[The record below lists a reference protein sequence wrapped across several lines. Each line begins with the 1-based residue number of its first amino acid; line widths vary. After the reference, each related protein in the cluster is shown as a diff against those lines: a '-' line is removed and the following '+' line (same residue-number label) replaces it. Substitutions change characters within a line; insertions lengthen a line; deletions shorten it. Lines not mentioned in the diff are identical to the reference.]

1 MPGPNPFGRAL
12 LALLLLLVAAAPA
25 AGETA
30 PDEKLKAVEQKLQAG
45 KQQSEQLDKQAA
57 SLAAERARLQ
67 DASVSAAKSAQDYEG
82 RLTELEG
89 QLKTLD
95 VQAAAKF
102 SALAADQKR
111 EAALLSALEK
121 LSQNPPEAMLF
132 GPASPVDQVRGA
144 MLLGAAVPQLEAEA
158 KALQATIAEVKR
170 LKAEISAKR
179 TEMTQK
185 QAALD
190 AERTRIGIMM
200 RQKAA
205 LEGQARE
212 AQGLTQKKLAA
223 LSTEASD
230 LKDLITRLER
240 ERQERAEAERK
251 RAEEARQKAEQI
263 AAARAEAKRK
273 QAEAASRDSLSG
285 GVASRDTMSG
295 SGASRD
301 TMSGGAESAAIAVA
315 PPERPRGS
323 DPLAPRGGSHKLEPG
338 KYAVPVA
345 GEIVKRFG
353 ETDGFQDAKGLTI
366 RTRPAAQVIAPF
378 DGQIMFAGPFK
389 GYGQILIIDHG
400 GGYHSLLAGIDQ
412 IEASVGQRVV
422 AGEPVGVM
430 KSGDPNPSLY
440 LELRRQGQPI
450 NPLPWLV
457 ARDGK
462 VSG

>member
-1 MPGPNPFGRAL
+1 
-12 LALLLLLVAAAPA
+12 VPA

-30 PDEKLKAVEQKLQAG
+30 PNEKLKAVEQKLEAG

-57 SLAAERARLQ
+57 ALAAEQARLQ
-67 DASVSAAKSAQDYEG
+67 DASVAAAKSAQDYEG
-82 RLTELEG
+82 RLTELEA
-89 QLKTLD
+89 QLKSLD
-95 VQAAAKF
+95 AQAAAKQ
-102 SALAADQKR
+102 AELAADQQR
-111 EAALLSALEK
+111 EATLLSALEK

-132 GPASPVDQVRGA
+132 APASPVDQVRGA

-158 KALQATIAEVKR
+158 KELQATLIEVKR
-170 LKAEISAKR
+170 LRADITAKR
-179 TEMTQK
+179 TEMAQK
-185 QAALD
+185 QTALD
-190 AERTRIGIMM
+190 AERTRIGIMI

-212 AQGLTQKKLAA
+212 AQGQTEKKLAA
-223 LSTEASD
+223 LSSEASD
-230 LKDLITRLER
+230 LKDLITRLDR

-251 RAEEARQKAEQI
+251 HAEEARQKAERE
-263 AAARAEAKRK
+263 AAAKAEAKRK
-273 QAEAASRDSLSG
+273 QAEAASRDSMAG
-285 GVASRDTMSG
+285 D
-295 SGASRD
+295 GASRD
-301 TMSGGAESAAIAVA
+301 TMPESAAIAVA
-315 PPERPRGS
+315 PPERPRGT
-323 DPLAPRGGSHKLEPG
+323 DPLAPRGGSRKLEPG

-353 ETDGFQDAKGLTI
+353 ETDGFQDSKGLTI
-366 RTRPAAQVIAPF
+366 RTRSAAQVVAPF

-400 GGYHSLLAGIDQ
+400 GGYHSLLAGIEQ
-412 IEASVGQRVV
+412 IEATVGQRVV

-430 KSGDPNPSLY
+430 KSGEPNPSLY

>member
-1 MPGPNPFGRAL
+1 LPGPNPFGCAL
-12 LALLLLLVAAAPA
+12 LALLLLAAAPA

-95 VQAAAKF
+95 MQAAAKF

-263 AAARAEAKRK
+263 AAARAEARRK
-273 QAEAASRDSLSG
+273 QAEAASRDSLPG
-285 GVASRDTMSG
+285 GGASRDTMSG

-323 DPLAPRGGSHKLEPG
+323 DPLAPRGGGHKLEPG

>member
-1 MPGPNPFGRAL
+1 LSPRPKPFGLAG
-12 LALLLLLVAAAPA
+12 LALLLAAAPA
-25 AGETA
+25 AGQTA
-30 PDEKLKAVEQKLQAG
+30 PDDKLKAVEQKLQAG
-45 KQQSEQLDKQAA
+45 KQQSDQLDKQAA
-57 SLAAERARLQ
+57 ALAAERARLQ

-89 QLKTLD
+89 QLRTLD
-95 VQAAAKF
+95 VQAAAKL
-102 SALAADQKR
+102 SQLATDQKH
-111 EAALLSALEK
+111 EADLLSALEK

-132 GPASPVDQVRGA
+132 GPSSPIDQVRGA

-158 KALQATIAEVKR
+158 KQLQATIVEVKR
-170 LKAEISAKR
+170 LKSEISAKR
-179 TEMTQK
+179 TEATQK

-190 AERTRIGIMM
+190 AERTRIGILM

-205 LEGQARE
+205 MEGQARE
-212 AQGLTQKKLAA
+212 AQGQTQKKLAA

-230 LKDLITRLER
+230 LKDLIVRLDR

-251 RAEEARQKAEQI
+251 RAEEARQKAEQV
-263 AAARAEAKRK
+263 AAAKAEAKRK
-273 QAEAASRDSLSG
+273 QAEA
-285 GVASRDTMSG
+285 VPRDTMSG
-295 SGASRD
+295 A
-301 TMSGGAESAAIAVA
+301 AESAAITVA
-315 PPERPRGS
+315 PPERPKGT
-323 DPLAPRGGSHKLEPG
+323 DPLAPRNGGRKLEPG

-353 ETDGFQDAKGLTI
+353 ETDGFQDTKGLTI
-366 RTRPAAQVIAPF
+366 KTRPGAQVVAPF
-378 DGQIMFAGPFK
+378 EGQIMFAGPFK

-430 KSGDPNPSLY
+430 KSGDASASLY

>member
-1 MPGPNPFGRAL
+1 M
-12 LALLLLLVAAAPA
+12 LLLAAAPA
-25 AGETA
+25 AGQTA
-30 PDEKLKAVEQKLQAG
+30 PDDKLKAVEQKLEAG
-45 KQQSEQLDKQAA
+45 KQQSDQLDKQAA
-57 SLAAERARLQ
+57 ALAAERARLQ

-89 QLKTLD
+89 QLRTLD
-95 VQAAAKF
+95 VEAAAKLG
-102 SALAADQKR
+102 ALATDQKH
-111 EAALLSALEK
+111 EADLLSALEK

-132 GPASPVDQVRGA
+132 GPSSPVDQVRGA

-158 KALQATIAEVKR
+158 KALQATIADVKR

-179 TEMTQK
+179 TEATQK

-205 LEGQARE
+205 LEGQTRE
-212 AQGLTQKKLAA
+212 AQGQTQKKLAA
-223 LSTEASD
+223 LGTEASD
-230 LKDLITRLER
+230 LKDLIARLDR

-251 RAEEARQKAEQI
+251 RAEDARQKAEQ
-263 AAARAEAKRK
+263 AAAAKAEAKRK
-273 QAEAASRDSLSG
+273 QAEA
-285 GVASRDTMSG
+285 VP
-295 SGASRD
+295 RD

-315 PPERPRGS
+315 PPERPRGT
-323 DPLAPRGGSHKLEPG
+323 DPLAPRGGGRKLEPG
-338 KYAVPVA
+338 TYAVPVA

-366 RTRPAAQVIAPF
+366 RTRPGAQVVAPF

-400 GGYHSLLAGIDQ
+400 GGYHSLLAGIEQ

-430 KSGDPNPSLY
+430 KSGEANASLY

>member
-1 MPGPNPFGRAL
+1 MLL
-12 LALLLLLVAAAPA
+12 LAATPA
-25 AGETA
+25 AGQTA
-30 PDEKLKAVEQKLQAG
+30 PDDKLKAVEQKLQAG
-45 KQQSEQLDKQAA
+45 KQQSDQLDKQAA
-57 SLAAERARLQ
+57 ALAAERARLQ

-89 QLKTLD
+89 QLRTLD
-95 VQAAAKF
+95 VEAAAKLG
-102 SALAADQKR
+102 ALATDQKH
-111 EAALLSALEK
+111 EADLLSALEK

-158 KALQATIAEVKR
+158 KQLQATIVEVKR
-170 LKAEISAKR
+170 LKADISAKR

-185 QAALD
+185 QTALD
-190 AERTRIGIMM
+190 AERTRIGIMI

-205 LEGQARE
+205 LEGQARD
-212 AQGLTQKKLAA
+212 AQGQTQKKLAA

-230 LKDLITRLER
+230 LKDLITKLER
-240 ERQERAEAERK
+240 EREERAEAERK
-251 RAEEARQKAEQI
+251 RAEEARQKAEQV
-263 AAARAEAKRK
+263 AAAKAEAKRK
-273 QAEAASRDSLSG
+273 QAES
-285 GVASRDTMSG
+285 VP
-295 SGASRD
+295 RD
-301 TMSGGAESAAIAVA
+301 TMSGGTESAAIAVA
-315 PPERPRGS
+315 PPDRPKGT
-323 DPLAPRGGSHKLEPG
+323 DPLAPRGGTRKLEPG

-353 ETDGFQDAKGLTI
+353 DSDGFQDAKGLTI
-366 RTRPAAQVIAPF
+366 RTRPGAQVVAPF

-430 KSGDPNPSLY
+430 KSGEPNPSLY

>member
-1 MPGPNPFGRAL
+1 LPRPELFV
-12 LALLLLLVAAAPA
+12 LALLLAATPA
-25 AGETA
+25 VGQTA
-30 PDEKLKAVEQKLQAG
+30 PDEKLKAVEQRLEAG

-57 SLAAERARLQ
+57 TLAAERSRLQ
-67 DASVSAAKSAQDYEG
+67 DASVAAAKSAQDYEG

-95 VQAAAKF
+95 VQAAAKV

-158 KALQATIAEVKR
+158 KQLQATIVEVKR
-170 LKAEISAKR
+170 LKADISAKR

-185 QAALD
+185 QTALD
-190 AERTRIGIMM
+190 AERTRIGIMI

-205 LEGQARE
+205 LEGQARD
-212 AQGLTQKKLAA
+212 AQGQTQKKLAA

-230 LKDLITRLER
+230 LKDLITKLER
-240 ERQERAEAERK
+240 EREERAEAERK
-251 RAEEARQKAEQI
+251 RAEEARQKAEQV
-263 AAARAEAKRK
+263 AAAKAEAKRK
-273 QAEAASRDSLSG
+273 QAES
-285 GVASRDTMSG
+285 VP
-295 SGASRD
+295 RD
-301 TMSGGAESAAIAVA
+301 TMSGGTESAAIAVA
-315 PPERPRGS
+315 PPDRPKGT
-323 DPLAPRGGSHKLEPG
+323 DPLAPRGGTRKLEPG

-353 ETDGFQDAKGLTI
+353 DSDGFQDAKGLTI
-366 RTRPAAQVIAPF
+366 RTRPGAQVVAPF

-430 KSGDPNPSLY
+430 KSGEANASLY

>member
-1 MPGPNPFGRAL
+1 MRGLSPFI
-12 LALLLLLVAAAPA
+12 LALLLAAAPA
-25 AGETA
+25 AAQTA
-30 PDEKLKAVEQKLQAG
+30 PDQKLKAVEQKLEAG
-45 KQQSEQLDKQAA
+45 KQQSDQLDKQAA
-57 SLAAERARLQ
+57 ALAAERARLQ

-95 VQAAAKF
+95 VQAAAKL
-102 SALAADQKR
+102 SALAADQQR

-158 KALQATIAEVKR
+158 KQLQATIVEVKR
-170 LKAEISAKR
+170 LKADISAKR

-185 QAALD
+185 QTALD

-212 AQGLTQKKLAA
+212 AQGQTQKKLAA

-230 LKDLITRLER
+230 LKDLITKLDR

-251 RAEEARQKAEQI
+251 RAEEARQKAEQV
-263 AAARAEAKRK
+263 AAAKADARRK
-273 QAEAASRDSLSG
+273 QAE
-285 GVASRDTMSG
+285 T
-295 SGASRD
+295 ASRD
-301 TMSGGAESAAIAVA
+301 TMSGGTESAAIAVA
-315 PPERPRGS
+315 PPERIKGT
-323 DPLAPRGGSHKLEPG
+323 DPLAPRGGGRKLEPG

-430 KSGDPNPSLY
+430 KSGEANASLY

>member
-1 MPGPNPFGRAL
+1 MLRPDAPGFGLAAVAVL
-12 LALLLLLVAAAPA
+12 LSVAPA
-25 AGETA
+25 AGQTA
-30 PDEKLKAVEQKLQAG
+30 PDQKLKAVEQKLEAG
-45 KQQSEQLDKQAA
+45 KQQSEQLDKQAEA
-57 SLAAERARLQ
+57 LAAERARLQ
-67 DASVSAAKSAQDYEG
+67 DASVAAAKSAQDYEG

-89 QLKTLD
+89 QLASLD
-95 VQAAAKF
+95 AQAATKQA
-102 SALAADQKR
+102 ALAADQQR

-158 KALQATIAEVKR
+158 KELQATLAEVKR
-170 LKAEISAKR
+170 LRAEITAKR
-179 TEMTQK
+179 TEMGQK

-190 AERTRIGIMM
+190 AERTRIGIMI

-212 AQGLTQKKLAA
+212 AQGQTQKKLAA
-223 LSTEASD
+223 LSSEASD
-230 LKDLITRLER
+230 LKDLIVRLER

-251 RAEEARQKAEQI
+251 RAEEARQKAEQ
-263 AAARAEAKRK
+263 AAAAKAEARRK
-273 QAEAASRDSLSG
+273 QAEAAARDAMVG
-285 GVASRDTMSG
+285 GVAPRDTMAAG
-295 SGASRD
+295 TAPRD
-301 TMSGGAESAAIAVA
+301 NMPESTAIAVA
-315 PPERPRGS
+315 PPERPRGT
-323 DPLAPRGGSHKLEPG
+323 DPLAPRGGSRKLEPG
-338 KYAVPVA
+338 RYAVPVA

-366 RTRPAAQVIAPF
+366 RTRSAAQVVAPF

-412 IEASVGQRVV
+412 IEATVGQRVV

-430 KSGDPNPSLY
+430 KSGEPNPSLY

>member
-1 MPGPNPFGRAL
+1 LPRPESFV
-12 LALLLLLVAAAPA
+12 LLLLLAATPAAAQ
-25 AGETA
+25 TA

-57 SLAAERARLQ
+57 ALAAERARLQ

-95 VQAAAKF
+95 VQAGAKL

-111 EAALLSALEK
+111 EADLLSALEK

-158 KALQATIAEVKR
+158 KDLQATIVEVKR
-170 LKAEISAKR
+170 LKADISAKR

-190 AERTRIGIMM
+190 AERTRIGIMI

-205 LEGQARE
+205 LEGQARD
-212 AQGLTQKKLAA
+212 AQGQTQKKLAA

-230 LKDLITRLER
+230 LKDLITKLER
-240 ERQERAEAERK
+240 ERQDRAEAERK
-251 RAEEARQKAEQI
+251 RAEEARQKAEQV
-263 AAARAEAKRK
+263 AAAKAEARRK
-273 QAEAASRDSLSG
+273 QAESAP
-285 GVASRDTMSG
+285 
-295 SGASRD
+295 RD
-301 TMSGGAESAAIAVA
+301 TMSGGTESAAIAVA
-315 PPERPRGS
+315 PPERSKGT
-323 DPLAPRGGSHKLEPG
+323 DPLAPRGGGRKLEPG

-366 RTRPAAQVIAPF
+366 RTRPGAQVVAPF

-430 KSGDPNPSLY
+430 KSGEPNPSLY

>member
-1 MPGPNPFGRAL
+1 MPRSKAL
-12 LALLLLLVAAAPA
+12 GGGLAAVAILFSIVPA

-30 PDEKLKAVEQKLQAG
+30 PNEKLKAVEQKLEAG

-57 SLAAERARLQ
+57 ALAAEQARLQ
-67 DASVSAAKSAQDYEG
+67 DASVAAAKSAQDYEG
-82 RLTELEG
+82 RLTELEA
-89 QLKTLD
+89 QLKSLD
-95 VQAAAKF
+95 AQAAAKQ
-102 SALAADQKR
+102 AELAADQQR
-111 EAALLSALEK
+111 EATLLSALEK

-132 GPASPVDQVRGA
+132 APASPVDQVRGA

-158 KALQATIAEVKR
+158 KELQATLIEVKR
-170 LKAEISAKR
+170 LRADITAKR
-179 TEMTQK
+179 TEMAQK
-185 QAALD
+185 QTALD
-190 AERTRIGIMM
+190 AERTRIGIMI

-212 AQGLTQKKLAA
+212 AQGQTEKKLAA
-223 LSTEASD
+223 LSSEASD
-230 LKDLITRLER
+230 LKDLITRLDR

-251 RAEEARQKAEQI
+251 HAEEARQKAERE
-263 AAARAEAKRK
+263 AAAKAEAKRK
-273 QAEAASRDSLSG
+273 QAEAASRDSMAG
-285 GVASRDTMSG
+285 D
-295 SGASRD
+295 GASRD
-301 TMSGGAESAAIAVA
+301 TMPESAAIAVA
-315 PPERPRGS
+315 PPERPRGT
-323 DPLAPRGGSHKLEPG
+323 DPLAPRGGSRKLEPG

-353 ETDGFQDAKGLTI
+353 ETDGFQDSKGLTI
-366 RTRPAAQVIAPF
+366 RTRSAAQVVAPF

-400 GGYHSLLAGIDQ
+400 GGYHSLLAGIEQ
-412 IEASVGQRVV
+412 IEATVGQRVV

-430 KSGDPNPSLY
+430 KSGEPNPSLY

>member
-1 MPGPNPFGRAL
+1 MPGPKPFGLAV
-12 LALLLLLVAAAPA
+12 LALLLAAAPA
-25 AGETA
+25 AGQTA
-30 PDEKLKAVEQKLQAG
+30 PDDKLKAVEQKLQAG

-57 SLAAERARLQ
+57 ALAAERARLQ
-67 DASVSAAKSAQDYEG
+67 DASVAAAKSAQDYEG

-95 VQAAAKF
+95 VQAAAKLA
-102 SALAADQKR
+102 ALAADQQR

-121 LSQNPPEAMLF
+121 LSQNPAEAMLF

-158 KALQATIAEVKR
+158 KELQETIVEVKR

-185 QAALD
+185 QTALD

-205 LEGQARE
+205 MEGQARE
-212 AQGLTQKKLAA
+212 AQGQTQKRLAA
-223 LSTEASD
+223 LGTEASD
-230 LKDLITRLER
+230 LKDLIARLER

-251 RAEEARQKAEQI
+251 RAEEARQKAEQL
-263 AAARAEAKRK
+263 AAAKAEARRK
-273 QAEAASRDSLSG
+273 QAELTP
-285 GVASRDTMSG
+285 RDTMP
-295 SGASRD
+295 
-301 TMSGGAESAAIAVA
+301 ESAAITVA
-315 PPERPRGS
+315 PPERPKGN
-323 DPLAPRGGSHKLEPG
+323 DPLVPRGGGRKLEPG

-353 ETDGFQDAKGLTI
+353 ETDGFQDSKGLTI
-366 RTRPAAQVIAPF
+366 RTRPGAQVVAPF
-378 DGQIMFAGPFK
+378 EGQIMFAGPFK

-412 IEASVGQRVV
+412 IEASAGQRVV

>member
-1 MPGPNPFGRAL
+1 MLQPSWPGIGCIVAIL
-12 LALLLLLVAAAPA
+12 LSIAPA
-25 AGETA
+25 AAETA
-30 PDEKLKAVEQKLQAG
+30 PDEKLKAVQQKLEAG

-57 SLAAERARLQ
+57 MLAAEQARLQ

-95 VQAAAKF
+95 AQAAAKQTT
-102 SALAADQKR
+102 LAADQER

-132 GPASPVDQVRGA
+132 GPKSPVDQVRGA

-158 KALQATIAEVKR
+158 KELQATLVEVNR
-170 LKAEISAKR
+170 LKAEISGKR
-179 TEMTQK
+179 TEMAQK
-185 QAALD
+185 QTALD
-190 AERTRIGIMM
+190 AERTRIGIMI

-212 AQGLTQKKLAA
+212 AQGQTQKKLAA
-223 LSTEASD
+223 LSSEASD
-230 LKDLITRLER
+230 LKDLIVRLER
-240 ERQERAEAERK
+240 ERQERD
-251 RAEEARQKAEQI
+251 
-263 AAARAEAKRK
+263 AAAKAEAKAEARRK
-273 QAEAASRDSLSG
+273 LAEAAP
-285 GVASRDTMSG
+285 RDTMP
-295 SGASRD
+295 
-301 TMSGGAESAAIAVA
+301 ESTAIAVA
-315 PPERPRGS
+315 PPDRPKGT
-323 DPLAPRGGSHKLEPG
+323 DPLTPRSGRKMEPG

-353 ETDGFQDAKGLTI
+353 ESDGFQDSKGLTI
-366 RTRPAAQVIAPF
+366 RTRSAAQVVAPF

-400 GGYHSLLAGIDQ
+400 GGYHSLLAGIEQ
-412 IEASVGQRVV
+412 IEATVGQRVV

-430 KSGDPNPSLY
+430 KSGEPSPSLY

>member
-1 MPGPNPFGRAL
+1 MPAPKLFGLAI
-12 LALLLLLVAAAPA
+12 LALLLAAAPA
-25 AGETA
+25 VGQTA
-30 PDEKLKAVEQKLQAG
+30 PDDKLKAVEQKLQAG
-45 KQQSEQLDKQAA
+45 KQQSEQLDKQAVA
-57 SLAAERARLQ
+57 LAAERARLQ

-95 VQAAAKF
+95 VQAATKVG
-102 SALAADQKR
+102 ALAADQQR

-158 KALQATIAEVKR
+158 KELQATIAEVKR
-170 LKAEISAKR
+170 LQAEISAKR

-185 QAALD
+185 QTALD
-190 AERTRIGIMM
+190 AERTRIGLVL

-212 AQGLTQKKLAA
+212 AQGQTQKKLAA

-230 LKDLITRLER
+230 LKDLIMRLDR

-251 RAEEARQKAEQI
+251 RAEEARQKAEQAT
-263 AAARAEAKRK
+263 AAKAEARRK
-273 QAEAASRDSLSG
+273 QAESAP
-285 GVASRDTMSG
+285 RDTMP
-295 SGASRD
+295 
-301 TMSGGAESAAIAVA
+301 ESTAIAVA
-315 PPERPRGS
+315 PPERPKGN
-323 DPLAPRGGSHKLEPG
+323 DPLAPRGGGRKLEPG

-353 ETDGFQDAKGLTI
+353 ETDGFQETKGLTI
-366 RTRPAAQVIAPF
+366 RTRPGAQVVAPF
-378 DGQIMFAGPFK
+378 EGQIMFAGPFK

-412 IEASVGQRVV
+412 IEASAGQRVV

>member
-1 MPGPNPFGRAL
+1 MPRPNAPGLGLAAV
-12 LALLLLLVAAAPA
+12 ALLLSVAPA
-25 AGETA
+25 EGGSA
-30 PDEKLKAVEQKLQAG
+30 PDEKLKAVEQKLEAG
-45 KQQSEQLDKQAA
+45 KEESEQLDKQAA
-57 SLAAERARLQ
+57 ALAAERARLQ

-95 VQAAAKF
+95 AQAAAKQA
-102 SALAADQKR
+102 ALAADQRR

-132 GPASPVDQVRGA
+132 GPASPIDQARGA

-158 KALQATIAEVKR
+158 KELEATLTEVRR
-170 LKAEISAKR
+170 LSVEITTKR
-179 TEMTQK
+179 TEMAQK
-185 QAALD
+185 QVALD
-190 AERTRIGIMM
+190 AERTRIGIMI

-212 AQGLTQKKLAA
+212 AQDQTQKKLAS
-223 LSTEASD
+223 LSAEASD
-230 LKDLITRLER
+230 LKDLIARLER

-251 RAEEARQKAEQI
+251 RAEEARQKAERE
-263 AAARAEAKRK
+263 AAAKAEARRK
-273 QAEAASRDSLSG
+273 QAEAAAARDAMSG
-285 GVASRDTMSG
+285 AAVSRDTMP
-295 SGASRD
+295 
-301 TMSGGAESAAIAVA
+301 ESAAITVA
-315 PPERPRGS
+315 PPERARGT
-323 DPLAPRGGSHKLEPG
+323 DPLAPRGGSRKLEPG

-345 GEIVKRFG
+345 GQIVKRFG
-353 ETDGFQDAKGLTI
+353 ESDGFQDSKGLTI
-366 RTRPAAQVIAPF
+366 RTRSAAQVVAPF
-378 DGQIMFAGPFK
+378 DGLIMFAGPFK

-412 IEASVGQRVV
+412 IEATVGQRVV

>member
-1 MPGPNPFGRAL
+1 ML
-12 LALLLLLVAAAPA
+12 LAATPA
-25 AGETA
+25 AGQTA
-30 PDEKLKAVEQKLQAG
+30 PDEKLRAVEQKLQAG

-57 SLAAERARLQ
+57 ALAAERARLQ

-95 VQAAAKF
+95 VQAAAKL
-102 SALAADQKR
+102 SALATDQKR

-158 KALQATIAEVKR
+158 KQLQATIVEVKR
-170 LKAEISAKR
+170 LKADISAKR
-179 TEMTQK
+179 NEMTQK
-185 QAALD
+185 QTALD
-190 AERTRIGIMM
+190 AERTRIGIMI

-205 LEGQARE
+205 LEGQARD
-212 AQGLTQKKLAA
+212 AQGQTQKKLAA

-230 LKDLITRLER
+230 LKDLITKLER

-251 RAEEARQKAEQI
+251 RAEDARQKAEL
-263 AAARAEAKRK
+263 AAAAKAEAKRK
-273 QAEAASRDSLSG
+273 QAES
-285 GVASRDTMSG
+285 VP
-295 SGASRD
+295 RD
-301 TMSGGAESAAIAVA
+301 TMSGGSESAAIAVA
-315 PPERPRGS
+315 PPERPKGT
-323 DPLAPRGGSHKLEPG
+323 DPLAPRGGGRKLEPG

-353 ETDGFQDAKGLTI
+353 EADGFQDAKGLTI
-366 RTRPAAQVIAPF
+366 RTRPGAQVVAPF

-430 KSGDPNPSLY
+430 KSGEANASLY

>member
-1 MPGPNPFGRAL
+1 MPAASPFGLAV
-12 LALLLLLVAAAPA
+12 LALLAAAPA
-25 AGETA
+25 AGQVA
-30 PDEKLKAVEQKLQAG
+30 PDEKLKAVEQKLEAG

-57 SLAAERARLQ
+57 ALAAERARLQ
-67 DASVSAAKSAQDYEG
+67 DASVQAAKSAQDYEG

-89 QLKTLD
+89 QLKQLD
-95 VQAAAKF
+95 VQAAAKVQ
-102 SALAADQKR
+102 ALAADQQR

-158 KALQATIAEVKR
+158 KELQATIAEVKR

-185 QAALD
+185 QTALD
-190 AERTRIGIMM
+190 AERTRIGIMI

-205 LEGQARE
+205 LEGQARD
-212 AQGLTQKKLAA
+212 AQGQTQKKLAA
-223 LSTEASD
+223 LSSEASD
-230 LKDLITRLER
+230 LKDLITKLER
-240 ERQERAEAERK
+240 EREERAEAERK
-251 RAEEARQKAEQI
+251 RAEEAQRKAEQL
-263 AAARAEAKRK
+263 AAAKAEAKRK
-273 QAEAASRDSLSG
+273 QAET
-285 GVASRDTMSG
+285 ASRDTMSE
-295 SGASRD
+295 APQ
-301 TMSGGAESAAIAVA
+301 SAAIAVA
-315 PPERPRGS
+315 PPERPKGT
-323 DPLAPRGGSHKLEPG
+323 DPLAPRSGGRKLEPG

-366 RTRPAAQVIAPF
+366 RTRPAAQVVAPF

-412 IEASVGQRVV
+412 IQATVGQRVV

-430 KSGDPNPSLY
+430 KSGDPNASLY
-440 LELRRQGQPI
+440 LELRKQGQPI

>member
-1 MPGPNPFGRAL
+1 LRGNNRLGLLAGAAL
-12 LALLLLLVAAAPA
+12 LWAVPA
-25 AGETA
+25 SADNA
-30 PDEKLKAVEQKLQAG
+30 PDQKLKSVEQKLEAG

-57 SLAAERARLQ
+57 ALAAERARLQ
-67 DASVSAAKSAQDYEG
+67 ESSVDAAKSAQDYEG

-95 VQAAAKF
+95 VQAAAKQA
-102 SALAADQKR
+102 ALVADQRR
-111 EAALLSALEK
+111 EASLLSALEK

-144 MLLGAAVPQLEAEA
+144 MLLGAAVPQLEAAA
-158 KALQATIAEVKR
+158 KELQATLAEVKR
-170 LKAEISAKR
+170 LTAEITAKR
-179 TEMTQK
+179 TEATQK

-190 AERTRIGIMM
+190 AERTRIGIMI

-212 AQGLTQKKLAA
+212 QQGQTQKKLAA
-223 LSTEASD
+223 LSNEASD
-230 LKDLITRLER
+230 LKDLIVRLDR

-251 RAEEARQKAEQI
+251 RAEEAREKAEQ
-263 AAARAEAKRK
+263 AAAAKAEAKRK
-273 QAEAASRDSLSG
+273 QAEEAAAR
-285 GVASRDTMSG
+285 GVSSANTAPRDTMPE
-295 SGASRD
+295 
-301 TMSGGAESAAIAVA
+301 TAAISVA
-315 PPERPRGS
+315 PPERKGI
-323 DPLAPRGGSHKLEPG
+323 DPLAPRSGSRKMEPG

-353 ETDGFQDAKGLTI
+353 ETDGFQDTKGLTI
-366 RTRPAAQVIAPF
+366 RTRSGAQVVAPF
-378 DGQIMFAGPFK
+378 DGQVMFAGPFK

-412 IEASVGQRVV
+412 IEATVGQRVV

-430 KSGDPNPSLY
+430 KSGEPDPSLY

-450 NPLPWLV
+450 NPLPWLA

>member
-1 MPGPNPFGRAL
+1 MLL
-12 LALLLLLVAAAPA
+12 LAATPA
-25 AGETA
+25 AGQTA
-30 PDEKLKAVEQKLQAG
+30 PDDKLKAVEQKLQAG
-45 KQQSEQLDKQAA
+45 KQQSDQLDKQAA
-57 SLAAERARLQ
+57 ALAAERARLQ

-89 QLKTLD
+89 QLRTLD
-95 VQAAAKF
+95 VEAAAKLG
-102 SALAADQKR
+102 ALATDQKH
-111 EAALLSALEK
+111 EADLLSALEK

-132 GPASPVDQVRGA
+132 GPSSPVDQVRGA

-158 KALQATIAEVKR
+158 KELQATIADVKR

-179 TEMTQK
+179 TEATQK

-205 LEGQARE
+205 LEGQTRE
-212 AQGLTQKKLAA
+212 AQGQTQKRLAA
-223 LSTEASD
+223 LGTEASD
-230 LKDLITRLER
+230 LKDLITRLDR

-251 RAEEARQKAEQI
+251 RAEDARQKAEQ
-263 AAARAEAKRK
+263 AAAAKAEAKRK
-273 QAEAASRDSLSG
+273 QAEA
-285 GVASRDTMSG
+285 VP
-295 SGASRD
+295 RD

-315 PPERPRGS
+315 PPERPKGT
-323 DPLAPRGGSHKLEPG
+323 DPLAPRVGGRKLEPG
-338 KYAVPVA
+338 TYAVPVA

-366 RTRPAAQVIAPF
+366 RTRPGAQVVAPF

-400 GGYHSLLAGIDQ
+400 GGYHSLLAGIEQ

-430 KSGDPNPSLY
+430 KSGDANASLY

>member
-1 MPGPNPFGRAL
+1 M
-12 LALLLLLVAAAPA
+12 LALLLSGAPA
-25 AGETA
+25 AAQTA
-30 PDEKLKAVEQKLQAG
+30 PDQKLKAVEQKLEAG

-57 SLAAERARLQ
+57 ALAAERARLQ
-67 DASVSAAKSAQDYEG
+67 DASVSAAKSAQDYEE

-95 VQAAAKF
+95 TQAAAKQT
-102 SALAADQKR
+102 ALAADQER
-111 EAALLSALEK
+111 EAGLLSALEK

-144 MLLGAAVPQLEAEA
+144 MLLAAAVPQLEASARE
-158 KALQATIAEVKR
+158 LQATLVEVKR
-170 LKAEISAKR
+170 LKAEMSAKR
-179 TEMTQK
+179 TEMAQK
-185 QAALD
+185 QTALD
-190 AERTRIGIMM
+190 AERTRIGLVI

-212 AQGLTQKKLAA
+212 AQGQTQKKLAA
-223 LSTEASD
+223 LGTEASD
-230 LKDLITRLER
+230 LKDLIQRLER

-251 RAEEARQKAEQI
+251 RAEEARQKTERE
-263 AAARAEAKRK
+263 AAAKAEARRK
-273 QAEAASRDSLSG
+273 LAELAP
-285 GVASRDTMSG
+285 RDTM
-295 SGASRD
+295 
-301 TMSGGAESAAIAVA
+301 TESAAIAVA
-315 PPERPRGS
+315 PPERAKGT
-323 DPLAPRGGSHKLEPG
+323 DPLAPRSGGRKLEPG

-353 ETDGFQDAKGLTI
+353 ESDGFQDTKGLTI
-366 RTRPAAQVIAPF
+366 RTRASAQVVAPF
-378 DGQIMFAGPFK
+378 EGQIMFAGPFK

-412 IEASVGQRVV
+412 IEATVGQRVV

>member
-1 MPGPNPFGRAL
+1 MPRSKAL
-12 LALLLLLVAAAPA
+12 GGGFAAVAILFSIATA

-30 PDEKLKAVEQKLQAG
+30 PNEKLKAVEQKLEAG
-45 KQQSEQLDKQAA
+45 KQQSEELDKQAA
-57 SLAAERARLQ
+57 ALAAEQARLQ
-67 DASVSAAKSAQDYEG
+67 DASVAAAKSAQDYEG
-82 RLTELEG
+82 RLTELEA

-95 VQAAAKF
+95 AQAAVKQAAF
-102 SALAADQKR
+102 AADQQR
-111 EAALLSALEK
+111 EATLLSALEK

-132 GPASPVDQVRGA
+132 APASPVDQVRGA

-158 KALQATIAEVKR
+158 KELQAALIEVKR
-170 LKAEISAKR
+170 LRADITAKR
-179 TEMTQK
+179 TEMAQK
-185 QAALD
+185 QTALD
-190 AERTRIGIMM
+190 AERTRIGIMI

-212 AQGLTQKKLAA
+212 AQGQTEKKLAA
-223 LSTEASD
+223 LSSEASD
-230 LKDLITRLER
+230 LKDLITRLDR

-251 RAEEARQKAEQI
+251 RAEEARQKAERE
-263 AAARAEAKRK
+263 AAAKAEAKRK
-273 QAEAASRDSLSG
+273 QAEAAASHDALPG
-285 GVASRDTMSG
+285 G
-295 SGASRD
+295 GASRD
-301 TMSGGAESAAIAVA
+301 TMPESAAIAVA
-315 PPERPRGS
+315 PPERPRGT
-323 DPLAPRGGSHKLEPG
+323 DPLAPRGGSRKLEPG

-353 ETDGFQDAKGLTI
+353 ETDGFQDSKGLTI
-366 RTRPAAQVIAPF
+366 RTRSAAQVVAPF

-400 GGYHSLLAGIDQ
+400 GGYHSLLAGIEQ
-412 IEASVGQRVV
+412 IEATVGQRVV

-430 KSGDPNPSLY
+430 KSGEPNPSLY

>member
-1 MPGPNPFGRAL
+1 MT
-12 LALLLLLVAAAPA
+12 LALLLAVTPA
-25 AGETA
+25 AGQTA
-30 PDEKLKAVEQKLQAG
+30 PDDKLKAVEQKLEAG
-45 KQQSEQLDKQAA
+45 KQQSDQLDKQAA
-57 SLAAERARLQ
+57 TLAAERARLQ

-95 VQAAAKF
+95 AQAAAKL

-132 GPASPVDQVRGA
+132 GPSSPVDQVRGA

-158 KALQATIAEVKR
+158 KALQATIAEAKR
-170 LKAEISAKR
+170 LKAEIQAKR

-190 AERTRIGIMM
+190 AERTRIGIMI

-212 AQGLTQKKLAA
+212 AQGQTQKKLAA
-223 LSTEASD
+223 LSVEASD

-240 ERQERAEAERK
+240 ERQERAEAERR
-251 RAEEARQKAEQI
+251 RAEEARERAEQAAAAKAE
-263 AAARAEAKRK
+263 ARRK
-273 QAEAASRDSLSG
+273 QAEAASRDSLAG
-285 GVASRDTMSG
+285 N
-295 SGASRD
+295 GAPRD
-301 TMSGGAESAAIAVA
+301 TMSGGTESAAIAVA
-315 PPERPRGS
+315 PPERPKGI
-323 DPLAPRGGSHKLEPG
+323 DPLAPRGGGRKLEPG

-353 ETDGFQDAKGLTI
+353 DSDGYQDAKGLTI

-430 KSGDPNPSLY
+430 KSGEPNPSLY

-450 NPLPWLV
+450 NPLLWLV

>member
-1 MPGPNPFGRAL
+1 LPGAKPFGLAV
-12 LALLLLLVAAAPA
+12 LALLLAAAAA
-25 AGETA
+25 AGQTA
-30 PDEKLKAVEQKLQAG
+30 PDDKLKAVEQKLQAG

-57 SLAAERARLQ
+57 ALAAERARLQ
-67 DASVSAAKSAQDYEG
+67 DASVSAARSAQDYEG

-95 VQAAAKF
+95 AEAATKF

-121 LSQNPPEAMLF
+121 LSQSPPEAMLF

-158 KALQATIAEVKR
+158 KELQETIVEVKR

-185 QAALD
+185 QTALD

-205 LEGQARE
+205 MEGQARE
-212 AQGLTQKKLAA
+212 AQGQTQKRLAA

-230 LKDLITRLER
+230 LKDLIVRLER

-251 RAEEARQKAEQI
+251 RAEEARQKAEQL
-263 AAARAEAKRK
+263 AAAKAEARRK
-273 QAEAASRDSLSG
+273 QAES
-285 GVASRDTMSG
+285 VPRDTMP
-295 SGASRD
+295 
-301 TMSGGAESAAIAVA
+301 ENAAITVA
-315 PPERPRGS
+315 PPERPKGN
-323 DPLAPRGGSHKLEPG
+323 DPLAPRGGGRKLEPG

-353 ETDGFQDAKGLTI
+353 ETDGFQDSKGLTI
-366 RTRPAAQVIAPF
+366 RTRPGAQVVAPF
-378 DGQIMFAGPFK
+378 EGQIMFAGPFK

-412 IEASVGQRVV
+412 IEASAGQRVV

>member
-1 MPGPNPFGRAL
+1 MPSTRASGL
-12 LALLLLLVAAAPA
+12 AVLALLAAAPA
-25 AGETA
+25 AGQSA
-30 PDEKLKAVEQKLQAG
+30 PDQKLKAVEQKLEAG

-67 DASVSAAKSAQDYEG
+67 DAAVAAARSAQDYEG
-82 RLTELEG
+82 RLTDLET
-89 QLKTLD
+89 QLKALD
-95 VQAAAKF
+95 AEAATKVQ
-102 SALAADQKR
+102 ALAADQKR

-144 MLLGAAVPQLEAEA
+144 MLLGAAVPQLEAQA
-158 KALQATIAEVKR
+158 KALQANIAEVKR
-170 LKAEISAKR
+170 LKAEIQAKR

-190 AERTRIGIMM
+190 AERTHIGIMM

-205 LEGQARE
+205 LEGQTRD
-212 AQGLTQKKLAA
+212 AQGQTQKKLAA

-230 LKDLITRLER
+230 LKDLIAKLER
-240 ERQERAEAERK
+240 EREARAEAERK
-251 RAEEARQKAEQI
+251 REEEARRQAEQ
-263 AAARAEAKRK
+263 AAAAKAEAKRRQAEQ
-273 QAEAASRDSLSG
+273 QAEATH
-285 GVASRDTMSG
+285 RDTMP
-295 SGASRD
+295 
-301 TMSGGAESAAIAVA
+301 ESAAIAVA
-315 PPERPRGS
+315 PPERPKGA
-323 DPLAPRGGSHKLEPG
+323 DPLAPRGGRKLEPG
-338 KYAVPVA
+338 KYAVPVV
-345 GEIVKRFG
+345 GQIVKRFG
-353 ETDGFQDAKGLTI
+353 ETDGFQDAKGLTF
-366 RTRPAAQVIAPF
+366 RTRPSAQVVAPF
-378 DGQIMFAGPFK
+378 DGQVMFAGPFK

-412 IEASVGQRVV
+412 IEATVGQRLV

-430 KSGDPNPSLY
+430 KSGEPDPSLY
-440 LELRRQGQPI
+440 LELRKQGQPI

>member
-1 MPGPNPFGRAL
+1 LPRPELFV
-12 LALLLLLVAAAPA
+12 LALLLAATPA
-25 AGETA
+25 VGQTA
-30 PDEKLKAVEQKLQAG
+30 PDEKLKAVEQRLEAG

-57 SLAAERARLQ
+57 TLAAERSRLQ
-67 DASVSAAKSAQDYEG
+67 DASVAAAKSAQDYEG

-95 VQAAAKF
+95 VQAAAKV

-158 KALQATIAEVKR
+158 KQLQATIVEVKR
-170 LKAEISAKR
+170 LKADISAKR

-185 QAALD
+185 QTALD
-190 AERTRIGIMM
+190 AERTRIGIMI

-205 LEGQARE
+205 LEGQARD
-212 AQGLTQKKLAA
+212 AQGQTQKKLAA

-230 LKDLITRLER
+230 LKDLITKLER
-240 ERQERAEAERK
+240 EREERAEAERK
-251 RAEEARQKAEQI
+251 RAEEARQKAEQV
-263 AAARAEAKRK
+263 AAAKAEAKRK
-273 QAEAASRDSLSG
+273 QAES
-285 GVASRDTMSG
+285 VP
-295 SGASRD
+295 RD
-301 TMSGGAESAAIAVA
+301 TMSGGTESAAIAVA
-315 PPERPRGS
+315 PPDRPKGT
-323 DPLAPRGGSHKLEPG
+323 DPLAPRGGTRKLEPG

-353 ETDGFQDAKGLTI
+353 DSDGFQDAKGLTI
-366 RTRPAAQVIAPF
+366 RTRPGAQVVAPF

-430 KSGDPNPSLY
+430 KSGEPNPSLY

>member
-1 MPGPNPFGRAL
+1 MLQPSWPGIGCVVAIL
-12 LALLLLLVAAAPA
+12 LAVAPA
-25 AGETA
+25 AAETA
-30 PDEKLKAVEQKLQAG
+30 PDEKLKAVQQRLEAG

-57 SLAAERARLQ
+57 ALAAEQARLQ

-95 VQAAAKF
+95 AQAAAKQT
-102 SALAADQKR
+102 ALAADQER
-111 EAALLSALEK
+111 EATLLSALEK

-132 GPASPVDQVRGA
+132 GPKSPVDQVRGA

-158 KALQATIAEVKR
+158 KELQATLAEVKR
-170 LKAEISAKR
+170 LKAEISGKR
-179 TEMTQK
+179 TEMAQK
-185 QAALD
+185 QTALD
-190 AERTRIGIMM
+190 AERTRIGIMI

-212 AQGLTQKKLAA
+212 AQGQTQKKLAA
-223 LSTEASD
+223 LSSEASD
-230 LKDLITRLER
+230 LKDLIIRLER
-240 ERQERAEAERK
+240 ERQERLEAERK
-251 RAEEARQKAEQI
+251 RAEEARQKAERE
-263 AAARAEAKRK
+263 AAAKAEARRK
-273 QAEAASRDSLSG
+273 LAEAAPHEMSP
-285 GVASRDTMSG
+285 APRDTMP
-295 SGASRD
+295 
-301 TMSGGAESAAIAVA
+301 ESAAITVA
-315 PPERPRGS
+315 PPERPRGI
-323 DPLAPRGGSHKLEPG
+323 DPLAPRGGARKLEPG

-353 ETDGFQDAKGLTI
+353 ESDGFQDSKGLTI
-366 RTRPAAQVIAPF
+366 RTRSAAQVVAPF

-400 GGYHSLLAGIDQ
+400 GGYHSLLAGIEQ
-412 IEASVGQRVV
+412 IEATVGQRVV

-430 KSGDPNPSLY
+430 KSGEPSPSLY

>member
-1 MPGPNPFGRAL
+1 MPGARPFGFAV
-12 LALLLLLVAAAPA
+12 LALLLAAAPA
-25 AGETA
+25 AGQTA
-30 PDEKLKAVEQKLQAG
+30 PDDKLKAVEQKLQAG

-57 SLAAERARLQ
+57 ALAAERARLQ

-95 VQAAAKF
+95 AEAATKF

-144 MLLGAAVPQLEAEA
+144 MLLGAAVPELEAEA
-158 KALQATIAEVKR
+158 KELQETIVEVKR

-185 QAALD
+185 QTALD

-205 LEGQARE
+205 MEGQARE
-212 AQGLTQKKLAA
+212 AQGQTQKRLAA

-230 LKDLITRLER
+230 LKDLIARLER

-251 RAEEARQKAEQI
+251 RAEEARQKAEQL
-263 AAARAEAKRK
+263 AAAKAEARRK
-273 QAEAASRDSLSG
+273 QAESAP
-285 GVASRDTMSG
+285 RDTMP
-295 SGASRD
+295 
-301 TMSGGAESAAIAVA
+301 ESAAITVA
-315 PPERPRGS
+315 PPERPKGN
-323 DPLAPRGGSHKLEPG
+323 DPLAPRGGGRKLEPG

-353 ETDGFQDAKGLTI
+353 ETDGFQDSKGLTI
-366 RTRPAAQVIAPF
+366 RTRPGAQVVAPF
-378 DGQIMFAGPFK
+378 EGQIMFAGPFK

-412 IEASVGQRVV
+412 IEASAGQRVV

>member
-1 MPGPNPFGRAL
+1 LPAPKLFGLAI
-12 LALLLLLVAAAPA
+12 LALLLAAAPA
-25 AGETA
+25 VGQTA
-30 PDEKLKAVEQKLQAG
+30 PDDKLKAVEQKLQAG
-45 KQQSEQLDKQAA
+45 KQQSEQLDKQAVA
-57 SLAAERARLQ
+57 LAAERARLQ

-95 VQAAAKF
+95 VQAATKVG
-102 SALAADQKR
+102 ALAADQQR

-158 KALQATIAEVKR
+158 KELQATIAEVKR
-170 LKAEISAKR
+170 LQAEISAKR

-185 QAALD
+185 QTALD
-190 AERTRIGIMM
+190 AERTRIGLVL

-212 AQGLTQKKLAA
+212 AQGQTQKKLAA

-230 LKDLITRLER
+230 LKDLIMRLDR

-251 RAEEARQKAEQI
+251 RAEEARQKAEQAT
-263 AAARAEAKRK
+263 AAKAEARRK
-273 QAEAASRDSLSG
+273 QAESAP
-285 GVASRDTMSG
+285 RDTMP
-295 SGASRD
+295 
-301 TMSGGAESAAIAVA
+301 ESTAIAVA
-315 PPERPRGS
+315 PPERPKGN
-323 DPLAPRGGSHKLEPG
+323 DPLAPRGGGRKLEPG

-353 ETDGFQDAKGLTI
+353 ETDGFQETKGLTI
-366 RTRPAAQVIAPF
+366 RTRPGAQVVAPF
-378 DGQIMFAGPFK
+378 EGQIMFAGPFK

-412 IEASVGQRVV
+412 IEASAGQRVV

>member
-1 MPGPNPFGRAL
+1 MLQPSWPGIGCIVAIL
-12 LALLLLLVAAAPA
+12 LSIAPA
-25 AGETA
+25 AAETA
-30 PDEKLKAVEQKLQAG
+30 PDEKLKAVQQKLEAG

-57 SLAAERARLQ
+57 TLAAEQARLQ

-95 VQAAAKF
+95 AQAAAKQTT
-102 SALAADQKR
+102 LAADQER

-132 GPASPVDQVRGA
+132 GPKSPVDQVRGA

-158 KALQATIAEVKR
+158 KELQATLVEVNR
-170 LKAEISAKR
+170 LKAEISGKR
-179 TEMTQK
+179 TEMAQK
-185 QAALD
+185 QTALD
-190 AERTRIGIMM
+190 AERTRIGIMI

-212 AQGLTQKKLAA
+212 AQGQTQKKLAA
-223 LSTEASD
+223 LSSEASD
-230 LKDLITRLER
+230 LKDLIVRLER
-240 ERQERAEAERK
+240 ERQERD
-251 RAEEARQKAEQI
+251 
-263 AAARAEAKRK
+263 AAAKAEAKAEARRK
-273 QAEAASRDSLSG
+273 LAEAAP
-285 GVASRDTMSG
+285 RDTMP
-295 SGASRD
+295 
-301 TMSGGAESAAIAVA
+301 ESTAIAVA
-315 PPERPRGS
+315 PPDRPKGT
-323 DPLAPRGGSHKLEPG
+323 DPLTPRSGRKMEPG

-353 ETDGFQDAKGLTI
+353 ESDGFQDSKGLTI
-366 RTRPAAQVIAPF
+366 RTRSAAQVVAPF

-400 GGYHSLLAGIDQ
+400 GGYHSLLAGIEQ
-412 IEASVGQRVV
+412 IEATVGQRVV

-430 KSGDPNPSLY
+430 KSGEPSPSLY

>member
-1 MPGPNPFGRAL
+1 VL
-12 LALLLLLVAAAPA
+12 LAATPA
-25 AGETA
+25 AGQTA
-30 PDEKLKAVEQKLQAG
+30 PDEKLRAVEQKLQAG

-57 SLAAERARLQ
+57 ALAAERARLQ

-95 VQAAAKF
+95 VQAAAKL
-102 SALAADQKR
+102 SALATDQKR

-158 KALQATIAEVKR
+158 KQLQATIVEVKR
-170 LKAEISAKR
+170 LKADISAKR
-179 TEMTQK
+179 NEMTQK
-185 QAALD
+185 QTALD
-190 AERTRIGIMM
+190 AERTRIGIMI

-205 LEGQARE
+205 LEGQARD
-212 AQGLTQKKLAA
+212 AQGQTQKKLAA

-230 LKDLITRLER
+230 LKDLITKLER

-251 RAEEARQKAEQI
+251 RAEDARQKAEL
-263 AAARAEAKRK
+263 AAAAKAEAKRK
-273 QAEAASRDSLSG
+273 QAES
-285 GVASRDTMSG
+285 VP
-295 SGASRD
+295 RD
-301 TMSGGAESAAIAVA
+301 TMSGGSESAAIAVA
-315 PPERPRGS
+315 PPERPKGT
-323 DPLAPRGGSHKLEPG
+323 DPLAPRGGGRKLEPG

-353 ETDGFQDAKGLTI
+353 EADGFQDAKGLTI
-366 RTRPAAQVIAPF
+366 RTRPGAQVVAPF

-430 KSGDPNPSLY
+430 KSGEPNPSLY

>member
-1 MPGPNPFGRAL
+1 MSLPSWSGIGCVV
-12 LALLLLLVAAAPA
+12 ALLLSVAPA
-25 AGETA
+25 VAQTA
-30 PDEKLKAVEQKLQAG
+30 PDEKLKAVEQKLEAG

-57 SLAAERARLQ
+57 ALAAEQARLQ
-67 DASVSAAKSAQDYEG
+67 DASVSAAKNAQDYEG

-95 VQAAAKF
+95 AQAAAKQTT
-102 SALAADQKR
+102 LAADQER
-111 EAALLSALEK
+111 EATLLSALEK

-132 GPASPVDQVRGA
+132 GPKSPVDQVRGA

-158 KALQATIAEVKR
+158 KELQATLAEVKR

-179 TEMTQK
+179 TEMAQK
-185 QAALD
+185 QTALD
-190 AERTRIGIMM
+190 AERTRIGIMI

-212 AQGLTQKKLAA
+212 AQGQTQKKLAA
-223 LSTEASD
+223 LSSEASD
-230 LKDLITRLER
+230 LKDLIVRLER
-240 ERQERAEAERK
+240 ERQERLEAERK
-251 RAEEARQKAEQI
+251 RAEEARQKAERE
-263 AAARAEAKRK
+263 AAAKAEARRK
-273 QAEAASRDSLSG
+273 LAEAVPREVNPGPRDTLPG
-285 GVASRDTMSG
+285 GVAARDTMP
-295 SGASRD
+295 
-301 TMSGGAESAAIAVA
+301 ESAAIEVA
-315 PPERPRGS
+315 PPERLKGT
-323 DPLAPRGGSHKLEPG
+323 DPLAPRSGTRKLEPG

-353 ETDGFQDAKGLTI
+353 ESDGFQDSKGLTI
-366 RTRPAAQVIAPF
+366 RTRSAAQVVAPF
-378 DGQIMFAGPFK
+378 EGQIMFAGPFK

-400 GGYHSLLAGIDQ
+400 GGYHSLLAGIEQ
-412 IEASVGQRVV
+412 IEATVGQRVV

-430 KSGDPNPSLY
+430 KSGDARPSLY

>member
-1 MPGPNPFGRAL
+1 MPGAKPFGLAV
-12 LALLLLLVAAAPA
+12 LALLLAAAAA
-25 AGETA
+25 AGQTA
-30 PDEKLKAVEQKLQAG
+30 PDDKLKAVEQKLQAG

-57 SLAAERARLQ
+57 ALAAERARLQ
-67 DASVSAAKSAQDYEG
+67 DASVSAARSAQDYEG

-95 VQAAAKF
+95 AEAATKF

-158 KALQATIAEVKR
+158 KELQETIVEVKR

-185 QAALD
+185 QTALD

-205 LEGQARE
+205 MEGQARE
-212 AQGLTQKKLAA
+212 AQGQTQKRLAA

-230 LKDLITRLER
+230 LKDLIVRLER

-251 RAEEARQKAEQI
+251 RAEEARQKAEQL
-263 AAARAEAKRK
+263 AAAKAEARRK
-273 QAEAASRDSLSG
+273 QAES
-285 GVASRDTMSG
+285 VPRDTMP
-295 SGASRD
+295 
-301 TMSGGAESAAIAVA
+301 ENAAITVA
-315 PPERPRGS
+315 PPERPKGN
-323 DPLAPRGGSHKLEPG
+323 DPLAPRGGGRKLEPG

-353 ETDGFQDAKGLTI
+353 ETDGFQDSKGLTI
-366 RTRPAAQVIAPF
+366 RTRPGAQVVAPF
-378 DGQIMFAGPFK
+378 EGQIMFAGPFK

-412 IEASVGQRVV
+412 IEASAGQRVV

>member
-1 MPGPNPFGRAL
+1 VLL
-12 LALLLLLVAAAPA
+12 LAATPA
-25 AGETA
+25 AGQTA
-30 PDEKLKAVEQKLQAG
+30 PDDKLKAVEQKLQAG
-45 KQQSEQLDKQAA
+45 KQQSDQLDKQAA
-57 SLAAERARLQ
+57 ALAAERARLQ

-89 QLKTLD
+89 QLRTLD
-95 VQAAAKF
+95 VEAAAKLG
-102 SALAADQKR
+102 ALATDQKH
-111 EAALLSALEK
+111 EADLLSALEK

-158 KALQATIAEVKR
+158 KQLQATIVEVKR
-170 LKAEISAKR
+170 LKADISAKR

-185 QAALD
+185 QTALD
-190 AERTRIGIMM
+190 AERTRIGIMI

-205 LEGQARE
+205 LEGQARD
-212 AQGLTQKKLAA
+212 AQGQTQKKLAA

-230 LKDLITRLER
+230 LKDLITKLER
-240 ERQERAEAERK
+240 EREERAEAERK
-251 RAEEARQKAEQI
+251 RAEEARQKAEQV
-263 AAARAEAKRK
+263 AAAKAEAKRK
-273 QAEAASRDSLSG
+273 QAES
-285 GVASRDTMSG
+285 VP
-295 SGASRD
+295 RD
-301 TMSGGAESAAIAVA
+301 TMSGGTESAAIAVA
-315 PPERPRGS
+315 PPDRPKGT
-323 DPLAPRGGSHKLEPG
+323 DPLAPRGGTRKLEPG

-353 ETDGFQDAKGLTI
+353 DSDGFQDAKGLTI
-366 RTRPAAQVIAPF
+366 RTRPGAQVVAPF

-430 KSGDPNPSLY
+430 KSGEPNPSLY

>member
-1 MPGPNPFGRAL
+1 MLQPSWPGIGCIVAIL
-12 LALLLLLVAAAPA
+12 LSIAPA
-25 AGETA
+25 AAETA
-30 PDEKLKAVEQKLQAG
+30 PDEKLKAVQQKLEAG

-57 SLAAERARLQ
+57 TLAAEQARLQ

-95 VQAAAKF
+95 AQAAAKQ
-102 SALAADQKR
+102 ATLAADQER

-132 GPASPVDQVRGA
+132 GPKSPVDQVRGA

-158 KALQATIAEVKR
+158 KELQATLVEVKR
-170 LKAEISAKR
+170 LKAEISGKR
-179 TEMTQK
+179 TEMAQK
-185 QAALD
+185 QTALD
-190 AERTRIGIMM
+190 AERTRIGIMI

-212 AQGLTQKKLAA
+212 AQGQTQKKLAA
-223 LSTEASD
+223 LSSEASD
-230 LKDLITRLER
+230 LKDLIVRLER
-240 ERQERAEAERK
+240 ERQERLEAERK
-251 RAEEARQKAEQI
+251 RAEEARQRAERD
-263 AAARAEAKRK
+263 AAAKAEAKAEARRK
-273 QAEAASRDSLSG
+273 LAEAAP
-285 GVASRDTMSG
+285 RDTMP
-295 SGASRD
+295 
-301 TMSGGAESAAIAVA
+301 ESTAIAVA
-315 PPERPRGS
+315 PPDRPKGT
-323 DPLAPRGGSHKLEPG
+323 DPLTPRSGRKIEPG

-353 ETDGFQDAKGLTI
+353 ESDGFQDSKGLTI
-366 RTRPAAQVIAPF
+366 RTRSAAQVVAPF

-400 GGYHSLLAGIDQ
+400 GGYHSLLAGIEQ
-412 IEASVGQRVV
+412 IEATVGQRVV

-430 KSGDPNPSLY
+430 KSGEPSPSLY